1 MVFLKVSLDG
11 MMKERWNGMKFGW
24 MATLESCEVREKIG
38 YASRFVRVILAQG
51 PC

>member
-1 MVFLKVSLDG
+1 MATLEWHDECLVVL
-11 MMKERWNGMKFGW
+11 GW
-24 MATLESCEVREKIG
+24 MATLESREVREKIG